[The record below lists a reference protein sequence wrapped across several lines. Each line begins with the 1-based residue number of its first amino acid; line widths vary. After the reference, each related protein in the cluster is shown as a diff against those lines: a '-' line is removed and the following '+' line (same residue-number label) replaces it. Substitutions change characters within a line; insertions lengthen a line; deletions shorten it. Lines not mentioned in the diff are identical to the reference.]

1 MKKATLKFK
10 TYFILLLFPLYLSA
24 QGAATPA
31 CEFWKKVQFGGGLGL
46 NVSNGFTNISLSPS
60 ARYNVNEI
68 FSLGLGLQGSYA
80 SGSGFSSFIYGGS
93 MFALANVSDQIQL
106 SVDLDQLKVNT
117 SYSTTPAISSKHFW
131 NTALF
136 LGAGYRNGNITVGAK
151 YNVLFK
157 KEDGVYSDA
166 FMPFVR
172 VYF

>member
-1 MKKATLKFK
+1 MKKTIFNIKVIVFLLSFPV
-10 TYFILLLFPLYLSA
+10 FISA
-24 QGAATPA
+24 QGTATPA
-31 CEFWKKVQFGGGLGL
+31 CEFWKKVQFGGGVGL

-60 ARYNVNEI
+60 AKYSINEV
-68 FSLGLGLQGSYA
+68 FSVGAGLQGSYA

-93 MFALANVSDQIQL
+93 LLALANVSDQIQL
-106 SVDLDQLKVNT
+106 SADLDQLKVNT
-117 SYSTTPAISSKHFW
+117 SYSTSPSTASRHFW

-166 FMPFVR
+166 FMPFAR